1 MVPAIVRHTQA
12 SLQDTTA
19 TVRKTHWESQLR
31 KTDENRPFLYG
42 QKNIFLCISFVVLL
56 GLLVKVVFSKFI
68 KWRS

>member
-12 SLQDTTA
+12 SRQDTTTA
-19 TVRKTHWESQLR
+19 MRKTHWESKQR
-31 KTDENRPFLYG
+31 KTEEDHPALYG
-42 QKNIFLCISFVVLL
+42 QKNIFLCIFFVVLL